1 MGTEP
6 LPERGQTSC
15 FHARVEKDGTIW
27 CEVLDAVCSVSE
39 KCSNYRPTLRRW
51 MQNK

>member
-6 LPERGQTSC
+6 LPGRGQPSC
-15 FHARVEKDGTIW
+15 LNARVGKDGTVW
-27 CEVLDAVCSVSE
+27 CGLSDAVCSVTE

-51 MQNK
+51 MEK